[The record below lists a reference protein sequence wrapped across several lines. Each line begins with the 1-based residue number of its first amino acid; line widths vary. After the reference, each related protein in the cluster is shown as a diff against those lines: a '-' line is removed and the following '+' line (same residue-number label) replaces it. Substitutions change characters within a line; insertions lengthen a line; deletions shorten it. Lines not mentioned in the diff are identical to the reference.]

1 MIVVR
6 LAKDFTKWYTTLLHT
21 NPYKRNQKHTN
32 SHEFNSKTMQHRQ
45 KTTTYVV

>member
-21 NPYKRNQKHTN
+21 NPYKTKMIT
-32 SHEFNSKTMQHRQ
+32 SASISSCADIL
-45 KTTTYVV
+45 V